1 MSARQI
7 DEWTST
13 ARPPPPPTRPD
24 VDEAE
29 AEERRAGPVLLR
41 REVPGRRRSSA
52 LEGLE
57 HRRVLRL
64 GLVHVHLHRRAPV
77 VLPRTLTLVL
87 AVLHGGLI
95 LRVHGGRRHRI
106 PPPRRWQSI
115 QDDAIA
121 ADAWDGDE
129 YPLRLTA
136 LHERFAALV
145 DRRASHTDQC
155 ASCSRARATAARVE
169 TVAHAAAF
177 GLLALAALAT
187 DGRGVLVVAAAVA
200 YGAHAGARA
209 LLPAF
214 DDGALVPPRNLG

>member
-1 MSARQI
+1 MMLWLVFVVCITADLREPSSVVPASVPPVFIEEGRQLFR
-7 DEWTST
+7 
-13 ARPPPPPTRPD
+13 AKPPYELTI
-24 VDEAE
+24 A
-29 AEERRAGPVLLR
+29 LSHSK
-41 REVPGRRRSSA
+41 RRR
-52 LEGLE
+52 
-57 HRRVLRL
+57 
-64 GLVHVHLHRRAPV
+64 
-77 VLPRTLTLVL
+77 
-87 AVLHGGLI
+87 I
-95 LRVHGGRRHRI
+95 C
-106 PPPRRWQSI
+106 
-115 QDDAIA
+115 
-121 ADAWDGDE
+121 
-129 YPLRLTA
+129 
-136 LHERFAALV
+136 ALV